1 MRALC
6 PGVDVLVPS
15 TPGSPEAD
23 AVGEVLAVS
32 AAHVTVEVEGLA
44 VRVPMQLVRTLR
56 GAPVR
61 VGIAPR
67 RWAAAPR
74 A

>member
-23 AVGEVLAVS
+23 AIAEVLAVTPQ
-32 AAHVTVEVEGLA
+32 HVTVDLQGVR
-44 VRVPMQLVRTLR
+44 VRVPAQLVRTLR

-61 VGIAPR
+61 LDIAPR